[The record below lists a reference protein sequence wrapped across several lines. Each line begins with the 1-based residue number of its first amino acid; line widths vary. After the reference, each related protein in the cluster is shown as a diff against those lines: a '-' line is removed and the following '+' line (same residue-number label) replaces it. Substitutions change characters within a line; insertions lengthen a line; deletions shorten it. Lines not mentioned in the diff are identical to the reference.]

1 MAGVIVTDKLIDT
14 DENGKKCTDDNG
26 KKCTSIDCF
35 QIYTERMCVKSSIEL
50 YTKIWDGNWT

>member
-26 KKCTSIDCF
+26 KKCTSRLLSD
-35 QIYTERMCVKSSIEL
+35 IYGKNVCEK
-50 YTKIWDGNWT
+50 